1 MSTIFIY
8 NTIYNICYILE
19 LLEFMCIRLGF
30 KPYIGRLLRGYRK
43 SEKWQN
49 LYNHLAPRIL

>member
-49 LYNHLAPRIL
+49 HLAPRIL